1 MKIKSRKLQYKPLSN
16 VAQFKKDAIKILGGY
31 GSDLS
36 GHREIYKDGKLIG
49 YIGLEEYE
57 GQPGDDFNRALGIG
71 DFMILER
78 GKGYGTEVIKD
89 LVDSNKDKYDL
100 IYCFVDANNKGA
112 INLYK
117 KLGKV
122 YDEEG
127 PNDNNQYYV
136 TFWDKTRKLEALSR
150 EQFDDINP
158 REYFCDILCEDWYGD
173 NLLDYIKSNF
183 NVSDYY
189 SEGQSYI
196 LPDGEFLNLYDGA
209 HIGVDD
215 TLYEEGLIR
224 EDPYVSGRLVL
235 MDDYNSIRVSDGKY
249 IQTDP
254 YIELPKKLPSN
265 AQLSSLLEF
274 LDYLEDR
281 PVWVGIRD
289 DKNVGAS
296 YNLRNILP
304 EEVIKN
310 IRRFYSSGTLYE
322 VLIADSIFN
331 IEKNK

>member
-1 MKIKSRKLQYKPLSN
+1 MKIKSRKVQYKPLSN
-16 VAQFKKDAIKILGGY
+16 VVRFKKDATKILGGY

-36 GHREIYKDGKLIG
+36 GHKEIYKDGKLIG

-57 GQPGDDFNRALGIG
+57 GQPGDDFNKALGIG

-89 LVDSNKDKYDL
+89 LVSSNKNRYDL

-122 YDEEG
+122 YDEDG

-136 TFWDKTRKLEALSR
+136 TFWDETEKLEESNR

-158 REYFCDILCEDWYGD
+158 RDYFSGVLSGDLCDDD
-173 NLLDYIKSNF
+173 LLDYIESTF
-183 NVSDYY
+183 NISDYY

-196 LPDGEFLNLYDGA
+196 LPNGEFLNLYDGA

-215 TLYEEGLIR
+215 TLYEEGLIE

-265 AQLSSLLEF
+265 TQLNSLLDF
-274 LDYLEDR
+274 LDSLVDKS
-281 PVWVGIRD
+281 VWVGVRD
-289 DKNVGAS
+289 NKNVGAS
-296 YNLRNILP
+296 YNLKNILP
-304 EEVIKN
+304 EEIIKN
-310 IRRFYSSGTLYE
+310 IRRFYSSGVLYE
-322 VLIADSIFN
+322 DVNPNFIFN
-331 IEKNK
+331 NKKKR